1 MCFQQYFYNQNY
13 NMPINMMNQ
22 NNIHNFCSNN
32 NQMNMM
38 NQYNNNFIP
47 NQNNMNMMMNNNN
60 NYAMTLQY
68 LNNMINNNLTNMF
81 NNMNIDM
88 NNNMGNA
95 GFNNMYN
102 NMQNWAGIENNV
114 NGFNN
119 NSQMF
124 LMKNIFENLKFE
136 EDPYKIQKGI
146 AICLNNNTSD
156 KNNVLGGNSLFTTST
171 NDDNFKNNNNDS
183 KDIIN
188 IIFIS
193 MKGHTHNRKYNKNE
207 KIRDIFES
215 FLKEFGLPKNALKEI
230 HFLYNAVNLN
240 NLKENVTLKQFNIVN
255 FARINIIDMKN
266 IIAA

>member
-1 MCFQQYFYNQNY
+1 MYFQQCFDNQNY

-22 NNIHNFCSNN
+22 NNMYNFCTNN

-38 NQYNNNFIP
+38 NQYNNNYMP

-60 NYAMTLQY
+60 NYYISPQY
-68 LNNMINNNLTNMF
+68 LNNMMNNMI
-81 NNMNIDM
+81 NNMNINM
-88 NNNMGNA
+88 INNMGNA

-102 NMQNWAGIENNV
+102 NNMQNWTGDENNG

-193 MKGHTHNRKYNKNE
+193 MKGHTHNRKYNKNG
-207 KIRDIFES
+207 KIRDILES
-215 FLKEFGLPKNALKEI
+215 FLEGFGLPKSALKEI
-230 HFLYNAVNLN
+230 HFLYNAANLN